1 MKEEES
7 GGGGAV
13 RAIRRTE
20 VAKEN
25 NDLALREAVVPLWIG
40 LTSRSRLTHIT
51 RIYIIIIIIIRT
63 SSFQMTENDT
73 KR

>member
-1 MKEEES
+1 MKEEEES
-7 GGGGAV
+7 GGEGAL
-13 RAIRRTE
+13 RATRSTE

-25 NDLALREAVVPLWIG
+25 NDLALREAMVPLWIG

-51 RIYIIIIIIIRT
+51 RIYIIIIIRT
-63 SSFQMTENDT
+63 SPFQMTEKDT